1 MRRFLTFLMGL
12 MVLVNLSSALVVVN
26 SQDGLDVSSA
36 AFYAILTEEKLVFFA
51 PGSSGIAELVLIGEG
66 KEVYYIE
73 SSDNAVYVGF
83 KGSMEQKGNTV
94 EQYSSE
100 DPLSTNRYLAE
111 KSGAENF
118 ILADPAY
125 GTTIV
130 STMPYGKLTNSFLL
144 FVTEANAGQVADFLK
159 GKGEILVYGYVDDAV
174 LESLDEN
181 NINYDRIYNE
191 DIYEDNLALVDK
203 YFEINP
209 DKKQVVFAG
218 GEYLEDSIITGEDPI
233 ILASEVLPTAVENY
247 IKEKAREG
255 QITVGVIIDNRYTA
269 ALGSIMRKINEE
281 AGNKIFSLFLK
292 FGQTLPG
299 VNQGVNPLV
308 TFPLPHVIL
317 NLVVK
322 NMEYNTATKT
332 LDITYENK
340 GNVPIYYKSSMN
352 LFLDGESFKS
362 VGDEDAETIGKGG
375 ITGVSYSL
383 EVEEGELTTN
393 ITVLY
398 GSSKNSFEKG
408 FIQDWNIGRIDYIDI
423 SELSMSE
430 AVYNPETD
438 ELSIR
443 FTNSGEES
451 VYFKVSSAYLI
462 EGISTAVES
471 EGQYDLEPNSARVVK
486 LTSLLVPKDKLE
498 EVEMKA
504 TANYG
509 GREGFLV
516 KTAET
521 DVEIKQP
528 EMDLTILW
536 IVLAVILVLVVAYFL
551 FSGKEKNRSEK
562 R

>member
-1 MRRFLTFLMGL
+1 MGL
-12 MVLVNLSSALVVVN
+12 MVLVNFSSALVVVN

-36 AFYAILTEEKLVFFA
+36 AFYAILTGDKLVFFA
-51 PGSSGIAELVLIGEG
+51 PGSNGVTELALIGEG
-66 KEVYYIE
+66 KEIYYIE

-83 KGSMEQKGNTV
+83 KGSMEQRGNVV
-94 EQYSSE
+94 EQYYSE
-100 DPLSTNRYLAE
+100 DPLLTNIYLAE

-144 FVTEANAGQVADFLK
+144 FVTEDNAGQVVDFLK
-159 GKGEILVYGYVDDAV
+159 GKGEILVYGYVDDTV
-174 LESLDEN
+174 LELLDEN
-181 NINYDRIYNE
+181 DINYDRIYNE

-209 DKKQVVFAG
+209 DKNQVVFAG

-233 ILASEVLPTAVENY
+233 ILASGVLPTATENY
-247 IKEKAREG
+247 IKEKAGEG

-269 ALGSIMRKINEE
+269 ALGSIMREINEE
-281 AGNKIFSLFLK
+281 AGEKIFSLFLK

-299 VNQGVNPLV
+299 VTEGVNPLV

-322 NMEYNTATKT
+322 NAEYNTATKT
-332 LDITYENK
+332 LDLTYENK

-352 LFLDGESFKS
+352 LLLDGESFKS
-362 VGDEDAETIGKGG
+362 VGDEDARIMGKGE
-375 ITGVSYSL
+375 IIGVSYPV
-383 EVEEGELTTN
+383 EVEEGELTMSMTM
-393 ITVLY
+393 LY

-408 FIQDWNIGRIDYIDI
+408 FMQDWDIGRINYIDV

-430 AVYNPETD
+430 AVYNSETD
-438 ELSIR
+438 ELSVR
-443 FTNSGEES
+443 FTNSGEEK
-451 VYFKVSSAYLI
+451 VYFKVSSSYLI

-471 EGQYDLEPNSARVVK
+471 EGQYDLDSNSARVVK
-486 LTSLLVPKDKLE
+486 LTGLLVPKDKLE
-498 EVEMKA
+498 EVEMTA
-504 TANYG
+504 AANYG

-516 KTAET
+516 KITEI

-536 IVLAVILVLVVAYFL
+536 ITLAVILILVVAYFL
-551 FSGKEKNRSEK
+551 FSGKAERTEVKSDEKK
-562 R
+562 KKI